1 MGKVLIGNFKGP
13 KGDPGAAGARGPEGA
28 TGPAGPAGAQG
39 ATGPQGPMGP
49 QGPQGVQGVQGPKG
63 DPGAGTDPNR
73 LCNWYFASPVNQRGV
88 SGTIKTTGY
97 FIDRW
102 KLTSGSVTLGSSGI
116 VLNGTIA
123 QVLETD
129 PGSGLVATALT
140 TTGILTGSYTASTRT
155 VSFTASGKTLIAAK
169 LGETQI
175 RATGSGSLWTLLEP
189 RPDPAL
195 ELARCQRYY
204 LRLTG
209 DASARPKNVI
219 LAWQSKDYASF
230 FIPVPVPMRANPAFH
245 IKADVFMPYD
255 AYLNVSGSA
264 VVGENG
270 VYFRVNDPNG
280 GEDEN
285 STLLWPAA
293 LQFADDYIELD
304 AEL

>member
-49 QGPQGVQGVQGPKG
+49 TGPQGVQGVQGPKG

-73 LCNWYFASPVNQRGV
+73 LCNWYFASPINQRGV
-88 SGTIKTTGY
+88 SGTISKAGY

-102 KLTSGSVTLGSSGI
+102 KLVSGSVTLNSTGI

-140 TTGILTGSYTASTRT
+140 TTGILTGTYTASTRT
-155 VSFTASGKTLIAAK
+155 VSFTASGKTLVAAK

-175 RATGSGSLWTLLEP
+175 RAAGSGSAWTLLEP

-195 ELARCQRYY
+195 ELLRCQRYY
-204 LRLTG
+204 LRMVYG
-209 DASARPKNVI
+209 ERGVM
-219 LAWQSKDYASF
+219 LADQNSRGVAFY
-230 FIPVPVPMRANPAFH
+230 IPTPVTMRTNPAFH
-245 IKADVFMPYD
+245 LSGAVTLPSDIDVD
-255 AYLNVSGSA
+255 VTGSA
-264 VVGENG
+264 ELGKNG
-270 VYFRVNDPNG
+270 VYFYVTNYNG
-280 GEDEN
+280 DDE
-285 STLLWPAA
+285 SAGKLYAASFPYGPAY
-293 LQFADDYIELD
+293 LELN